1 VQPELQG
8 IYRLPHAV
16 DVDFALL
23 RAPMRLPIRL
33 GGEAGTVEFPRLVPP
48 PEAGE
53 RPQVVS
59 PPLTGLRNDIN
70 WPSYLDTYAGWG
82 MTMAW
87 NTTAGAAG
95 KGYASIEALAMR
107 FPLPDEREES
117 AAQVAD
123 RLFGA
128 IPSWS
133 ARLMDWLEVATGQD
147 LDSSMA
153 PSTVRSGD
161 GLDLH
166 RVDSAGKATRQP
178 SERPMLIGPMPIEG
192 MSPSR
197 ELKEAIWRAV
207 LNHMN
212 SEAEPPIERLLLRDA
227 RAGLRHKHP
236 RRAVLDGGTAAEIV
250 LTQLLDGQ
258 LTNLPPRAATLFRKQ
273 NRQLGPLIRVLDAL
287 GVVLP
292 EGQRLQQELV
302 DPRNQA
308 IHGGQQSSIEEAS
321 RAVGL
326 AHQIVEYVCPLQNL
340 LMVASTQPPSGLAPP

>member
-1 VQPELQG
+1 VPPELQG
-8 IYRLPHAV
+8 IYRLPHEV
-16 DVDFALL
+16 LVDFALL
-23 RAPMRLPIRL
+23 RVTMGFPIRL
-33 GGEAGTVEFPRLVPP
+33 GGETGTVEFPRLGPP
-48 PEAGE
+48 AAAGE
-53 RPQVVS
+53 KPGIVS
-59 PPLTGLRNDIN
+59 PPLTGLRNDID
-70 WPSYLDTYAGWG
+70 WPRYLDTYAGWG
-82 MTMAW
+82 MTVRWHVA
-87 NTTAGAAG
+87 AGAAG
-95 KGYASIEALAMR
+95 EGSAAIEALVMR

-117 AAQVAD
+117 AAKVAD
-123 RLFGA
+123 HLFGA

-147 LDSSMA
+147 LDSSVA

-207 LNHMN
+207 LNRTN
-212 SEAEPPIERLLLRDA
+212 SEMEPTIERLLLRDA

-273 NRQLGPLIRVLDAL
+273 NRQLGPLIQVLDAL
-287 GVVLP
+287 GVALP
-292 EGQRLQQELV
+292 ERQRLHQELV

-308 IHGGQQSSIEEAS
+308 IHGGQQASIEEAT

-326 AHQIVEYVCPLQNL
+326 AHQIVEYVYPLQNL
-340 LMVASTQPPSGLAPP
+340 LGVAST